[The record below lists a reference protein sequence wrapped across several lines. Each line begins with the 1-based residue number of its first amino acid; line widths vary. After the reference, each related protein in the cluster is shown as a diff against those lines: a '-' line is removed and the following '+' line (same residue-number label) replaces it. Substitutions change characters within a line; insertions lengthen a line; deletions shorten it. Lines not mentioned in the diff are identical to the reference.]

1 MITKKNKK
9 FIIAFIVFILIVLI
23 IAINSVFTIIET
35 KNKEKYFSMQGIYL
49 LDKQSTPLNLDS
61 ENLDESESYLVAIFD
76 ISNKTDK
83 NWERPLYDTVLKI
96 NDNSYEGEVNNCGR
110 IATEFIENSGYETI
124 YIEKINAHTT
134 KRIAVTFVINIADIT
149 SDMVA
154 ELNCDG
160 VSMKF
165 NISDIKSFKLFDDI
179 LIDANGEDYQVAR
192 SVIKRVDFAY
202 KTCNETILTA
212 YINEKYNTATAKNE
226 KVSEYI
232 QVRLES
238 VKALID
244 SDFGISITSLDGSSS
259 GEGAHNPAKNL
270 PNYNVERVRKVYP
283 EVADLLDKYNEN
295 VKALVP
301 YNSKVVNVEKI
312 IDENKTIIEDIE
324 EFYKN

>member
-96 NDNSYEGEVNNCGR
+96 NDNSYEGKVNNCGR

-192 SVIKRVDFAY
+192 SVIKRVNY
-202 KTCNETILTA
+202 VNKTCNENILTA
-212 YINEKYNTATAKNE
+212 YTMAKYNTAKNE
-226 KVSEYI
+226 KVSENI
-232 QVRLES
+232 QVILAS
-238 VKALID
+238 VKAIID

-259 GEGAHNPAKNL
+259 GEGAYNPAENL

-295 VKALVP
+295 VKGLVP